1 MQNLINPP
9 IRNWKMTDI
18 NKESISLLND
28 LIETSKDGQKG
39 FEESAKDL
47 KNPQLKAFFAEHAVA
62 CATAVRELQTE
73 VRALGGDPETSGSV
87 SGSVHRAWVNLKSSV
102 TGKSDEAVLNE
113 VERGEDHALKA
124 YREAAEKA
132 RKENLPVNVV
142 SLIERQLAGT
152 QKNHDQV
159 KLLRDQVRRAS

>member
-1 MQNLINPP
+1 
-9 IRNWKMTDI
+9 MTDSH
-18 NKESISLLND
+18 KESISLLND

-47 KNPQLKAFFAEHAVA
+47 KSPQLQQFFRDHALD
-62 CATAVRELQTE
+62 CAKAVRELQTE

-124 YREAAEKA
+124 YRDAEKKAAEK
-132 RKENLPVNVV
+132 NLPVNVV
-142 SLIERQLAGT
+142 ALIRQQLAGV
-152 QKNHDQV
+152 QRNHEQV
-159 KLLRDQVRRAS
+159 KLLRDQVRRAG